1 MRYAYYPGCSVS
13 GTGRAY
19 EESLLAVL
27 EALGAGLD
35 ELDDW
40 NCCGAT
46 AFPSVDEDKAIALS
60 ARNLALAESR
70 AQGSEHVDLVTPCAG
85 CFRALL
91 TAHGS
96 LEERGPVARQ
106 IDGALEAVGL
116 RYDRRV
122 RVRHAVDLLV
132 NEIGIEAISEA
143 VTRPLEGLKVVC
155 YYGCMLVRPN
165 ATFDDQYHPTSMDR
179 LMQAIGAEPIDWS
192 LKTRCCGGACYG
204 ADPFSGTMPQA
215 TLWLGHALLSEAKRR
230 GADAV
235 VTACPLCQLN
245 LEAFQEPMV
254 REFGHPVDMTV
265 GYITQFL
272 GLALGL
278 DERTLG
284 IHRMLRWH
292 LPEREPAAVGAPAA
306 AEGGGHART

>member
-1 MRYAYYPGCSVS
+1 MRYAYYPGCSIG

-40 NCCGAT
+40 NCCGAS
-46 AFPSVDEDKAIALS
+46 AFQAVDEDKGIALA
-60 ARNLALAESR
+60 ARNLVLAEGR
-70 AQGSEHVDLVTPCAG
+70 APDSEPVDLVTPCAG

-96 LEERGPVARQ
+96 LEARGQVARR
-106 IDGALEAVGL
+106 IDGALGTVGL

-122 RVRHAVDLLV
+122 RVRHVVDLLV
-132 NEIGIEAISEA
+132 NEIGVEAIREA
-143 VTRPLEGLKVVC
+143 VTRPLEGLRVAC
-155 YYGCMLVRPN
+155 YYGCLLVRPN
-165 ATFDDQYHPTSMDR
+165 ATFDDQYHPMSMDR
-179 LMQAIGAEPIDWS
+179 LMQAAGAEAIDWS
-192 LKTRCCGGACYG
+192 LKTRCCGGSCYG

-215 TLWLGHALLSEAKRR
+215 TLWLGHALLIEAKRR

-235 VTACPLCQLN
+235 VTACPLCQFN
-245 LEAFQEPMV
+245 LEAFQGPMS
-254 REFGHPVDMTV
+254 REFGEPVDMTV
-265 GYITQFL
+265 GYVTQFL

-278 DERTLG
+278 DEHRLG

-292 LPEREPAAVGAPAA
+292 LPEREPAAAGASA
-306 AEGGGHART
+306 AEGGGDARG